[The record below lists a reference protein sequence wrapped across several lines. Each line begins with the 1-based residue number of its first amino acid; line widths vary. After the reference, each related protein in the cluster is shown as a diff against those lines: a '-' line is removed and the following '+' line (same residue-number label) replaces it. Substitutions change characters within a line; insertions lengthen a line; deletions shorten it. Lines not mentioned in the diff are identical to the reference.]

1 MKKKHERWLVAWI
14 ALAGCASP
22 VPRHGPPPP
31 DGGGDARSEDVAKAS
46 DGMVDAGN
54 DDRASV
60 DVASDD
66 GMSTVDAGIVDADA
80 EITDVTVVDAGLA
93 DTGVTDAGPP
103 DAGPLT
109 MRFTFVSGALHG
121 SSASGSVQMRA
132 AIAEQRQHRPRRRRD
147 RFDELRQ
154 PLRMCAIQ
162 LPENAFGNGTNIV
175 R

>member
-1 MKKKHERWLVAWI
+1 MMKKHERWLVAWI

-54 DDRASV
+54 DDGASA
-60 DVASDD
+60 DVAGDD
-66 GMSTVDAGIVDADA
+66 GASTGDAGLTDADA
-80 EITDVTVVDAGLA
+80 EITDVTVVDAGMA

-109 MRFTFVSGALHG
+109 MRFTFVSGAIHG
-121 SSASGSVQMRA
+121 RSASVQMRA
-132 AIAEQRQHRPRRRRD
+132 AMVWHGTIRGQSAD
-147 RFDELRQ
+147 GGIRFRGWLR
-154 PLRMCAIQ
+154 
-162 LPENAFGNGTNIV
+162 
-175 R
+175 